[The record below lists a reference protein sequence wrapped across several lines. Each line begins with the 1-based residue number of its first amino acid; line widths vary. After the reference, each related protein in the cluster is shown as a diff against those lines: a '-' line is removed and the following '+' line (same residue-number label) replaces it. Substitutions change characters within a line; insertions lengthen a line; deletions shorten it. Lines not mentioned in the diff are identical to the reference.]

1 MKRSFAMDLF
11 NCALIAAVLAS
22 IIVIITNGGGATASN
37 TSGKDETR
45 LSGSAALTADEG
57 CKVFR
62 ERKLNDDGTWQ
73 VRLFKACE

>member
-1 MKRSFAMDLF
+1 MSRSFAMDLF

-22 IIVIITNGGGATASN
+22 IVVIMTNGGGATASN
-37 TSGKDETR
+37 SFNKDEAR
-45 LSGSAALTADEG
+45 LAGPASTVADEG

-62 ERKLNDDGTWQ
+62 ERKLNEDGTWQ